1 MTEPGRATLHV
12 SRTHAGDGVPMT
24 AHVSLICP
32 ISQDA
37 LQLLSKA
44 LTVLIN
50 YKAIVYGA
58 NNF

>member
-1 MTEPGRATLHV
+1 MTEPGRATLRV
-12 SRTHAGDGVPMT
+12 SRTHTGDGAPVT
-24 AHVSLICP
+24 AHVSLICL

-50 YKAIVYGA
+50 YKAIVNGA